1 MSSPVVL
8 SCFLSSLPERP
19 PTPPREAQ
27 HDGTSTTRP
36 PLACVDAGLNIHTP
50 PGFQSP
56 SSSVAA
62 STSKRRK
69 KVGFSA
75 QAEYKEPPVYAD
87 GVQHPTPVSLPRS
100 ASKPVKSILKPT
112 VHSPNIL
119 APTAANGDLADSP
132 VNLATMLESTL
143 QQLAG
148 GDRDSKLD
156 AYLMMTRAWKA
167 SNNLP
172 DRVALQEKMSL
183 FTQFMQ
189 RDILAKTPE
198 GNVDS
203 SLVNH
208 ALTLLNTFL
217 HFPAIASTISNDFA
231 VFIIEHCIRCFGDPT
246 TPKDTARRL
255 MQVISLQNFS
265 AKVMT
270 SDRVGRLVSSLR
282 SIEEHIQGKSIVLSR
297 VLIYRKLVQQSKQL
311 MIIHSDWL
319 VDLFTDM
326 LSHLKDIRSAAVA
339 LGLEAAYSIGHEKQL
354 ARKVME
360 LLNTSHE
367 DRRYL
372 QYYEE
377 RLAFMTKDKHE
388 SAVVPQI
395 WSVITLLLR
404 IRLDKWEHARP
415 WLQIIQN
422 CFNSPD
428 FPTKIAANQAWG
440 RLVYLMHFEEQGFLK
455 NLATLSAPLVSQLRR
470 KGSGKTSEE
479 LRRAVLGGICNF
491 FYYSF
496 RPNAPST
503 HLDTYWD
510 ASVRPVFAK
519 LLDPAAETAEDNLRQ
534 ASTILA
540 GLLDCT
546 TPRMWKV
553 DRIVDPAF
561 VKPEELP
568 AVDSKWVRRNAG
580 RVFSVMEPI
589 LSREFVALSRPDSTA
604 RRLWQS
610 LVSSVA
616 SAAAKEIKVSRDTTV
631 FVTEA
636 LAVLDKLWK
645 RGLAGEGKGGATD
658 FLLATQAYVDTMVT
672 LLGLLPFTEKTGK
685 HQPST
690 KVPLSTLFSLLSNAP
705 PGVPDDKEF
714 ADFFARVFAP
724 FFASKGAKAKIDLA
738 LELMSTIPME
748 ISRPYGMWLLV
759 AQNIS
764 GWLEPDQHSHRSTST
779 GGETPIGHEYRDIVK
794 VLERGI
800 RSTPNLPPKHWESL
814 FYATFERVREETGDA
829 GVAIVIIEPLAKV
842 LADLFAASGSV
853 EASAACVKYVTELVS
868 VATQPRDRQAVDAA
882 RKRLWG
888 TSLAGS
894 RSASFDTFDNLYKA
908 VNEVLAHLY
917 AHSDPIDSDSA
928 VQLFKEI
935 GGFFDRCNRQLFLRA
950 MMSLQD
956 GLLVWFQDGNRLLGG
971 QTPSVLAAMKL
982 VWDKLSN
989 LVSDMEHP
997 EQQLQSLERFFC
1009 ASLASC
1015 HRSIVNSAIS
1025 LWNRL
1030 AASVD
1035 HLEYPEEL
1043 KAALMQMQA
1052 HADIM
1057 LPGLDAS
1064 SVECAGQQLSFVDSF
1079 DDLSLPMPPLHSSSR
1094 RATPVPALASRPG
1107 TGHGEKPS
1115 GDQIVSFNQ
1124 RSTRSRARH
1133 DDSQIQFQPIE
1144 PSVPSSPLESQ
1155 VLTEHQKEVRDR
1167 QRENSLLFPEIG
1179 SSPGP
1184 KGTRQNAPVGPRTR
1198 QATTPER
1205 QRRFDDYISSTPTPR
1220 RGQVTVM
1227 TENDLTDPPSSP
1239 PEVRGNPLAAEIRS
1253 RSVSHSIL
1261 DEWQFSSS
1269 PVSGSPNPS
1278 RQQAVV
1284 PDPTSRRGWIS
1295 VVHLPEVVDEAEVPS
1310 SPMNAGETT
1319 LPEPAVDEVIE
1330 DSMILGAAQ
1339 EPQPAAIMAPRQQP
1353 ARSVAPGPTTPR
1365 RSARISQMQAQ
1376 ETPTS
1381 KSDGEEFVDA
1391 PTSPLPKTPTRQ
1403 NEAARNSTTL
1413 ADPPLAQPPAYPIPT
1428 DSTTSFDGGIN
1439 DSALLELMGEM
1450 DANGPE
1456 GADHPPVSASA
1467 SPEKRE
1473 VSPVAECI
1481 VVKESPSKKKKQPAP
1496 VLSRKTRSSS
1506 AAASPVKSPVKLAA
1520 EPVVPFRVTR
1530 SSSMASPLKAIA
1542 EPPAEELPSAPSS
1555 QRRTRGG
1562 RGQKR
1567 KRTTSKAQES
1577 SPKRLC
1583 RNDSQIS
1590 NATADR
1596 QELPSQTG
1604 DVEVADS
1611 GEMKFAFAPENLD
1624 GESPEER
1631 IPSSSAE
1638 LAAPQST
1645 GEGAS
1650 QEVAAAGDD
1659 TAMEVESDHDV
1670 QSQIALEF
1678 SHSCRQDITGED
1690 PASQSSVEEAMA
1702 VDLPADVAQTTT
1714 NDPEDKEQSQPALV
1728 TADVVGEM
1736 TTTIVEDT
1744 TTTTPSPPPP
1754 ASAEASQAQ
1763 KILDLFRSGL
1773 DELRTARLSREDV
1786 YKIEDVFMDL
1796 RKELIE
1802 AERRARAS
1810 M

>member
-8 SCFLSSLPERP
+8 SCLLSSLPERP

-27 HDGTSTTRP
+27 HDGTSATRP
-36 PLACVDAGLNIHTP
+36 PLACVDAGLNVHTP

-56 SSSVAA
+56 ASSIAA

-87 GVQHPTPVSLPRS
+87 GVHHPTPVSLPRS

-112 VHSPNIL
+112 IHSPNVL
-119 APTAANGDLADSP
+119 GPTAPNGDLSDPP

-198 GNVDS
+198 GNMDS

-208 ALTLLNTFL
+208 TLTLLNTFL

-231 VFIIEHCIRCFGDPT
+231 LFIIEHCIRCFGDPT

-326 LSHLKDIRSAAVA
+326 LSNLKDIRSAAIA

-354 ARKVME
+354 SRKVME
-360 LLNTSHE
+360 LLNLSHE

-377 RLAFMTKDKHE
+377 RLTAMTKDKHE

-404 IRLDKWEHARP
+404 IRLDKWEYARP

-422 CFNSPD
+422 CFNSSD
-428 FPTKIAANQAWG
+428 FPTKIAANQAWA
-440 RLVYLMHFEEQGFLK
+440 RLVYLMHGEEQGFLK
-455 NLATLSAPLVSQLRR
+455 NLATLSAPLISQLRR

-479 LRRAVLGGICNF
+479 LRRAVLSGICNF
-491 FYYSF
+491 FYYAF
-496 RPNAPST
+496 RPNAPT
-503 HLDTYWD
+503 TLLDKYWD
-510 ASVRPVFAK
+510 ASVQPVFAK
-519 LLDPAAETAEDNLRQ
+519 LLDPVAEAADDNLRQ
-534 ASTILA
+534 ASAILA

-546 TPRMWKV
+546 TPRTWKV

-568 AVDSKWVRRNAG
+568 AIDSKWVRRNPS
-580 RVFSVMEPI
+580 RVFSVVEPI
-589 LSREFVALSRPDSTA
+589 LSQEFVALARPDSAA

-616 SAAAKEIKVSRDTTV
+616 SAAAKEIKVSRDTAL

-636 LAVLDKLWK
+636 LGILDKFWK
-645 RGLAGEGKGGATD
+645 RGLTGERSVSD
-658 FLLATQAYVDTMVT
+658 FLLAARAYVEIMVD

-690 KVPLSTLFSLLSNAP
+690 KTPLSTLFSLLSNLP
-705 PGVPDDKEF
+705 PGVPDDKDF
-714 ADFFARVFAP
+714 ADFFASVFAP
-724 FFASKGAKAKIDLA
+724 FFASKGAKAKMDLA
-738 LELMSTIPME
+738 QELMSTVPME
-748 ISRPYGMWLLV
+748 ISRPYGTWLLV

-779 GGETPIGHEYRDIVK
+779 VGETPIGHDYRDIVK

-800 RSTPNLPPKHWESL
+800 RSTPNLLPKHWESL

-842 LADLFAASGSV
+842 LAELFATPGSV

-894 RSASFDTFDNLYKA
+894 RSASFDTFDSLYKA
-908 VNEVLAHLY
+908 VNEVLAYLY
-917 AHSDPIDSDSA
+917 AHLDPIDSDSA

-935 GGFFDRCNRQLFLRA
+935 GAFFDRCNRQLFLRA

-956 GLLVWFQDGNRLLGG
+956 GLLVWFQDGKRLLGG
-971 QTPSVLAAMKL
+971 QTPSVLAAQMKL

-989 LVSDMEHP
+989 LISDMEHP

-1030 AASVD
+1030 FASVD

-1043 KAALMQMQA
+1043 KAALVQMQV
-1052 HADIM
+1052 HADIV

-1064 SVECAGQQLSFVDSF
+1064 SVEYAGQQLSLVDPF
-1079 DDLSLPMPPLHSSSR
+1079 DDF
-1094 RATPVPALASRPG
+1094 
-1107 TGHGEKPS
+1107 E
-1115 GDQIVSFNQ
+1115 
-1124 RSTRSRARH
+1124 
-1133 DDSQIQFQPIE
+1133 PI
-1144 PSVPSSPLESQ
+1144 VPSAPSSLLESQ

-1167 QRENSLLFPEIG
+1167 QRENAVLFPEIR
-1179 SSPGP
+1179 SSPG
-1184 KGTRQNAPVGPRTR
+1184 KGREASRQVLPMGPRTR

-1253 RSVSHSIL
+1253 RSASHSLL

-1284 PDPTSRRGWIS
+1284 PDPTSRRGWASI
-1295 VVHLPEVVDEAEVPS
+1295 VNLPQVDDEAEVPS
-1310 SPMNAGETT
+1310 SPVNAGERT

-1330 DSMILGAAQ
+1330 ESMIIDAVL
-1339 EPQPAAIMAPRQQP
+1339 EPQPAVAAEPEQQQP
-1353 ARSVAPGPTTPR
+1353 QQHVKSAAAGPTTPR
-1365 RSARISQMQAQ
+1365 RSARISQMQVQ
-1376 ETPTS
+1376 ETPTP

-1391 PTSPLPKTPTRQ
+1391 PTSPLRKTPTRPK
-1403 NEAARNSTTL
+1403 EVVRDSTNL
-1413 ADPPLAQPPAYPIPT
+1413 PDAPLAERPAHPTPT
-1428 DSTTSFDGGIN
+1428 DSTTSFDGSID
-1439 DSALLELMGEM
+1439 DSALLELVVQL
-1450 DANGPE
+1450 DANKPDGT
-1456 GADHPPVSASA
+1456 GYRQVSVSM
-1467 SPEKRE
+1467 SPEKHE
-1473 VSPVAECI
+1473 VSTVADCI
-1481 VVKESPSKKKKQPAP
+1481 VVKESPSKNKKKQPAP
-1496 VLSRKTRSSS
+1496 ALSRKTRSSS
-1506 AAASPVKSPVKLAA
+1506 AATSPLKSPVKLAA
-1520 EPVVPFRVTR
+1520 EPPVLSRKTR
-1530 SSSMASPLKAIA
+1530 GSSVASPVKTAA
-1542 EPPAEELPSAPSS
+1542 EVPAEESPSAPRS
-1555 QRRTRGG
+1555 QRRIRGG
-1562 RGQKR
+1562 WGQKR
-1567 KRTTSKAQES
+1567 KRAVSKAQEN
-1577 SPKRLC
+1577 SPKRLR

-1590 NATADR
+1590 TVTADS
-1596 QELPSQTG
+1596 QELSENE
-1604 DVEVADS
+1604 DVEVGDS
-1611 GEMKFAFAPENLD
+1611 GEMELPVVPENPA
-1624 GESPEER
+1624 GESHEER

-1638 LAAPQST
+1638 LAESQST
-1645 GEGAS
+1645 GEDVS
-1650 QEVAAAGDD
+1650 QQVAAANED
-1659 TAMEVESDHDV
+1659 TVMEVENDDDV

-1678 SHSCRQDITGED
+1678 SRSQRQEAVSTSTPEEGEEEEAV
-1690 PASQSSVEEAMA
+1690 PQSSEEPMALDIPQPQPVTNQGEKEQQQFAAATTAMEETK
-1702 VDLPADVAQTTT
+1702 TTT
-1714 NDPEDKEQSQPALV
+1714 VETAPSAEAV
-1728 TADVVGEM
+1728 TV
-1736 TTTIVEDT
+1736 
-1744 TTTTPSPPPP
+1744 P
-1754 ASAEASQAQ
+1754 EASQAQ
-1763 KILDLFRSGL
+1763 KILDLFRNGL
-1773 DELRTARLSREDV
+1773 DELRSAHLSREEV
-1786 YKIEDVFMDL
+1786 YQIEDVFMDL
-1796 RKELIE
+1796 RRELIE
-1802 AERRARAS
+1802 VERRARAS